1 MELHLNGCI
10 VRSWRLTDAPD
21 LAREAD
27 DRSIWINVRDRMPS
41 PYAQSDAIAFISS
54 CTQADPETNFA
65 IVVDGAVAGSIG
77 LTPGHD
83 IYRRSAEIGYWLG
96 ARWRGRGI
104 ATIALQGV
112 SQWAF
117 ENFDLVRLHAA
128 VFTWNPASA
137 RVLEKA
143 GFARESTARCA
154 AFKNGEIVDEWVYVL
169 LNDAAVAR
177 ERSVPPNAD

>member
-1 MELHLNGCI
+1 MELHLDGCL
-10 VRSWRLTDAPD
+10 VRSWRLTDAPA

-41 PYAQSDAIAFISS
+41 PYSQRDAIAFISS
-54 CTQADPETNFA
+54 STAADPETNFA
-65 IVVDGAVAGSIG
+65 IIVDGEVAGSIG

-96 ARWRGRGI
+96 ARWRGRGL
-104 ATIALQGV
+104 ATVALRGV
-112 SQWAF
+112 SRWAF
-117 ENFDLVRLHAA
+117 ENLDLVRLHAA

-143 GFARESTARCA
+143 GFSRESTARCA
-154 AFKNGEIVDEWVYVL
+154 AFKDGEIVDEWIYVL
-169 LNDAAVAR
+169 LHDEASAR
-177 ERSVPPNAD
+177 EE